1 MRTDTIPA
9 RASIRRVYGTR
20 SLVVAGATTLGSAAL
35 LVLMFM
41 RLLQAGGAVATAP
54 TSPVIGHRAPDFTI
68 TSWNGTPGQQI
79 HLAAFAGRPVVV
91 NFWGSWCAECVEEQP
106 VVNAA
111 WQHYQAQGVQF
122 IGIAYNDIA
131 DNGTA
136 YLKQYGVTYPA
147 GPASSDSV
155 AVDYSVTGAPETV
168 FIGRNGVVVNKI
180 IGPLD
185 DRTLDREIQAILKS
199 GG

>member
-1 MRTDTIPA
+1 MRTDTVPA

-20 SLVVAGATTLGSAAL
+20 SLVVAGATTIGSAAL

-79 HLAAFAGRPVVV
+79 RLAAFAGRPVVV

-106 VVNAA
+106 VLSAA

-122 IGIAYNDIA
+122 IGIAYNDRA

-136 YLKQYGVTYPA
+136 YLKQHDVTYPA
-147 GPASSDSV
+147 GPAASDAV

-168 FIGRNGVVVNKI
+168 FIGRDGVVVNKF
-180 IGPLD
+180 IGPID
-185 DRTLDREIQAILKS
+185 DRTLDRQIQAILKS

>member
-1 MRTDTIPA
+1 MRMDTAPA
-9 RASIRRVYGTR
+9 RLSIRGVYSTR
-20 SLVVAGATTLGSAAL
+20 SLIIAGATTLGSAAL
-35 LVLMFM
+35 LVLMLV
-41 RLLQAGGAVATAP
+41 RLLQAGGTVASAP

-68 TSWNGTPGQQI
+68 TTWNGTPGQQI
-79 HLAAFAGRPVVV
+79 RLAAFAGRPVVV

-122 IGIAYNDIA
+122 IGIAYNDRA

-147 GPASSDSV
+147 GPAASDAV

-168 FIGRNGVVVNKI
+168 FIGRDGVVVNKF
-180 IGPLD
+180 IGPID
-185 DRTLDREIQAILKS
+185 DRTLDRQIQAILKT